1 MIWLRRAFTLPLILI
16 FFVLL
21 VAAVAITSVNN
32 TAANQDFY
40 NDQMVQADIYNYIYD
55 SILPAALDEM
65 DTTDTSDLPV
75 SIEDLHIEIAAAV
88 EQAFPAWWLQ
98 QQFESVTGVL
108 VPYMVDD
115 EAGFTYTFTVKEQ
128 MDDIGQAIKD
138 TFLVGNTF
146 AGLYDDLISYIAGYY
161 YDNLPELPPDV
172 DITQPEIRTAL
183 ESSLSQQWLKAQ
195 LDVAIDQV
203 VPYLS
208 GDRNYFD
215 INFAIQEQVS
225 DDVLLDLLGPGNEAY
240 LEDAREW
247 IGDGWTYTQNDLY
260 AELSA
265 EDVQNLQD
273 VRGWIHDGYTFDQ
286 DNMREAISDDPQE
299 LQDFDDARHWISV
312 GRSLIWVLWLVPF
325 LFLVGIGFLGGRG
338 WKTRAAG
345 PLVILF
351 VVSLVMFLSVM
362 LTWGQWGDDLTLQDF
377 NLGTYVG
384 TYEAH
389 DGVGAVTENKAN
401 EIFHDAVG
409 SLVGNMQNTCLYMM
423 IASGAG
429 IAAVGVW
436 WLISSRSNKGA
447 A

>member
-21 VAAVAITSVNN
+21 VAAIAITSVNN

-40 NDQMVQADIYNYIYD
+40 NDQMVQADMYNYIYD

-75 SIEDLHIEIAAAV
+75 NIEDLHIEIAAAV

-98 QQFESVTGVL
+98 QQFETVTGVL

-138 TFLVGNTF
+138 NFLVGNTF

-183 ESSLSQQWLKAQ
+183 ESSLSQQWLKVQ
-195 LDVAIDQV
+195 LDAAIDQV
-203 VPYLS
+203 VPYLA

-247 IGDGWTYTQNDLY
+247 IGEGWTYTQNDLY
-260 AELSA
+260 AELNA
-265 EDVQNLQD
+265 EDVESLQD
-273 VRGWIHDGYTFDQ
+273 VRGWIHDGYTLDQ
-286 DNMREAISDDPQE
+286 NDLRDAIFENPQE
-299 LQDFDDARHWISV
+299 AQNFDDARHWISV

-325 LFLVGIGFLGGRG
+325 LLLVGIGFLGGRG

-351 VVSLVMFLSVM
+351 LVSLVMFLGVM
-362 LTWGQWGDDLTLQDF
+362 LTWGQWGEAEMRSAMPSPSEYQGVEAAIWDKADEVAVNAAGSFIGSMQDM
-377 NLGTYVG
+377 Y
-384 TYEAH
+384 
-389 DGVGAVTENKAN
+389 
-401 EIFHDAVG
+401 
-409 SLVGNMQNTCLYMM
+409 MYMM

-429 IAAVGVW
+429 LAAVGVW
-436 WLISSRSNKGA
+436 WLVGSRYNKGVA
-447 A
+447 